1 LGEPGGS
8 QTRSLYFYDNLG
20 ALWNRAHLMTTTLGA
35 SAREALIQI
44 IAADAANGE
53 GPFAIFRFQGRLPW
67 VAKGQFHADISGG
80 ALLELERAGV
90 LWSDR
95 RDADNRLKTF
105 YLSSDSRQLL
115 EAAIAAAGEP
125 TPLPGTP
132 ASESGAAMIATP
144 DEVEAKRADRH
155 GAARGPGRPGWTSE
169 PFQTRY
175 QEAQGRPGPP
185 PITTPQAVEQTRR
198 ELESQGQST
207 GERSI
212 AHELGVS
219 RDAVRYALGKDRG
232 RRSHP

>member
-1 LGEPGGS
+1 MGEPGGP

-35 SAREALIQI
+35 SAREALIQL

-67 VAKGQFHADISGG
+67 VVKGQFHADISGG

-115 EAAIAAAGEP
+115 HPAIAAAGEP
-125 TPLPGTP
+125 TPLLARAPQPPG
-132 ASESGAAMIATP
+132 EG
-144 DEVEAKRADRH
+144 
-155 GAARGPGRPGWTSE
+155 RGGQPRTGPRRPGRPKGTRSVTRDQIIDVFRSLRTNYGRAPTQAELAANLHPRIE
-169 PFQTRY
+169 PRTL
-175 QEAQGRPGPP
+175 QEHLTAYDLPW
-185 PITTPQAVEQTRR
+185 PI
-198 ELESQGQST
+198 ELE
-207 GERSI
+207 
-212 AHELGVS
+212 
-219 RDAVRYALGKDRG
+219 
-232 RRSHP
+232 